1 MTIKKYALENENQN
15 EQNVPEEKSTFD
27 WKKRLTNLWF
37 YVGLVGVVLTA
48 TGANPEMFT
57 SWSILIAEIKSLL
70 GNPYL
75 LGTAFLALL
84 GVLTDPTT
92 KGLKD
97 GEKHE
102 DSH

>member
-15 EQNVPEEKSTFD
+15 EQNVPEEKPAFD
-27 WKKRLTNLWF
+27 WKKRLTNPWF

-70 GNPYL
+70 CNPYL
-75 LGTAFLALL
+75 LGTAFLAVL

-97 GEKHE
+97 RK
-102 DSH
+102 DDK

>member
-1 MTIKKYALENENQN
+1 MHWKMKIRMNRMFPKKSPL
-15 EQNVPEEKSTFD
+15 STG
-27 WKKRLTNLWF
+27 KKRLTNLWF

-75 LGTAFLALL
+75 LGTAFLAVL

-97 GEKHE
+97 GK
-102 DSH
+102 DDK

>member
-15 EQNVPEEKSTFD
+15 EQNVPEGKPTFD
-27 WKKRLTNLWF
+27 WKKRLTNPWF
-37 YVGLVGVVLTA
+37 YVGLIGVVLTA

-70 GNPYL
+70 CNPYL
-75 LGTAFLALL
+75 LGTAFLAVL

-97 GEKHE
+97 RK
-102 DSH
+102 DDK

>member
-70 GNPYL
+70 CNPYL

-97 GEKHE
+97 RK
-102 DSH
+102 DDK

>member
-15 EQNVPEEKSTFD
+15 EQNMPEEKPAFD

-70 GNPYL
+70 CNPYL
-75 LGTAFLALL
+75 LGTAFLAVL

-97 GEKHE
+97 RK
-102 DSH
+102 DDK

>member
-15 EQNVPEEKSTFD
+15 EQNVPEEKPAFD

-70 GNPYL
+70 CNPYL

-97 GEKHE
+97 RK
-102 DSH
+102 DDK

>member
-15 EQNVPEEKSTFD
+15 EQNVPEGKPTFD

-70 GNPYL
+70 CNPYL
-75 LGTAFLALL
+75 LGTAFLAVL

-97 GEKHE
+97 RK
-102 DSH
+102 DDK

>member
-1 MTIKKYALENENQN
+1 MKLE
-15 EQNVPEEKSTFD
+15 

-37 YVGLVGVVLTA
+37 WVGLVGVVLTA

-57 SWSILIAEIKSLL
+57 SWQVLCDEVKGLI

-75 LGTAFLALL
+75 LATALLAVL

-92 KGLKD
+92 KGITDEKKKD
-97 GEKHE
+97 Q
-102 DSH
+102 

>member
-70 GNPYL
+70 CNPYL
-75 LGTAFLALL
+75 LGTAFLAVL

-97 GEKHE
+97 RK
-102 DSH
+102 DDK

>member
-1 MTIKKYALENENQN
+1 MKKYALENENQN
-15 EQNVPEEKSTFD
+15 EQNVAEEKPTFD
-27 WKKRLTNLWF
+27 WKKRLTNPWF

-75 LGTAFLALL
+75 LGTALLALL

-97 GEKHE
+97 GK
-102 DSH
+102 DDK

>member
-1 MTIKKYALENENQN
+1 MTIKKYALENKNQN

-70 GNPYL
+70 CNPYL
-75 LGTAFLALL
+75 LGTAFLAVL

-97 GEKHE
+97 RK
-102 DSH
+102 DDK